1 MSFLAAMTDL
11 MTTLGQVV
19 SVDPLW
25 AALWWLSA
33 VVLAGLLV
41 YVWQRLLGS

>member
-1 MSFLAAMTDL
+1 MSFSAAVADL